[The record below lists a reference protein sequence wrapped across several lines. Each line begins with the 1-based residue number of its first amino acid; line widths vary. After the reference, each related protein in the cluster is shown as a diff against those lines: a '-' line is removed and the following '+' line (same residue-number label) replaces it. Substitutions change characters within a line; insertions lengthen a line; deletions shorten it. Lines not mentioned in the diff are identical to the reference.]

1 MRSKYGTYPEYH
13 TSADNLDF
21 VTSQGLGRSFELYC
35 RCLDLLKKNRVYQTT
50 CCCEPQLGKRGLYPT
65 LSMKGSA
72 GDVRVYMNLLAYADG
87 ERDLVGIAEH
97 IGVS

>member
-1 MRSKYGTYPEYH
+1 M
-13 TSADNLDF
+13 
-21 VTSQGLGRSFELYC
+21 
-35 RCLDLLKKNRVYQTT
+35 YQTT

-97 IGVS
+97 IGVSAEELVPLVEKFLEHGLLRVCE